1 MLLVSAR
8 ADAPALSGAW
18 EKALSSIPAIPDLVT
33 AGGLIL
39 DVAGVFVILFGAVAA
54 TSSYLLNRRDA
65 ASFPLYRKSLG
76 RAILLGLEF
85 MVGGDIV
92 RTVSVEH
99 PSIDNVLV
107 LGMIVLIRTILGW
120 SMQVEI
126 EGRWPWRGSEIAA
139 DAGRP
144 ADEPS
149 GFVTGSDR
157 RF

>member
-1 MLLVSAR
+1 MWLAGQR
-8 ADAPALSGAW
+8 ADAPAMSAAL
-18 EKALSSIPAIPDLVT
+18 EKGISSMPTIPELVT

-39 DVAGVFVILFGAVAA
+39 DVAGVLVILFGALAA
-54 TSSYLLNRRDA
+54 TSTYLLRRSDA

-126 EGRWPWRGSEIAA
+126 EGRWPWQGSEIAP
-139 DAGRP
+139 DA
-144 ADEPS
+144 S
-149 GFVTGSDR
+149 GSAEVPTGLATGPER
-157 RF
+157 

>member
-1 MLLVSAR
+1 MWLAGPR
-8 ADAPALSGAW
+8 ADAPAISAAW
-18 EKALSSIPAIPDLVT
+18 EKGLSSMPAIPDLVT
-33 AGGLIL
+33 AGGLVL
-39 DVAGVFVILFGAVAA
+39 DVAGVLVILFGALAA
-54 TSSYLLNRRDA
+54 TLSYLLHRRDA

-126 EGRWPWRGSEIAA
+126 EGRWPWQGSEIAPDA
-139 DAGRP
+139 DGVAT
-144 ADEPS
+144 EP
-149 GFVTGSDR
+149 GFSTGTTER
-157 RF
+157 NF